1 MSEDNGGGKDAPEC
15 LKGFLEANDEHNAKK
30 DGGAAKPADT
40 EMDTKVDDAGK
51 KDEKNNMD

>member
-40 EMDTKVDDAGK
+40 EMTPKVDDAGK